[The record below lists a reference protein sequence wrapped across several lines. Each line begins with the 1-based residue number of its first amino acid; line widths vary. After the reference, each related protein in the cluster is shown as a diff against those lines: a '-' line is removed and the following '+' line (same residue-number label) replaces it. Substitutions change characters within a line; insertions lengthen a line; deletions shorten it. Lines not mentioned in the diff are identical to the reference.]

1 MRRFTRSATKE
12 GRRLTVSAGDWSV
25 LSVLADHG
33 GFEGCTVLEATY
45 LLSE

>member
-1 MRRFTRSATKE
+1 
-12 GRRLTVSAGDWSV
+12 V